1 MQAHFLQLSHTVER
15 PETISPAESRTQEI
29 SEEINDGKNAEC
41 MGQSRLN
48 FINVICRNIM
58 FKFYLANS

>member
-41 MGQSRLN
+41 MGQS
-48 FINVICRNIM
+48 
-58 FKFYLANS
+58 